1 MHFLLI
7 SGSPVKGIAITPQ
20 KQGVWRTASNR
31 PQLHYAPEGGICQ
44 GLLDTPHTRPVGGP
58 VRIRLR
64 LCRSVGQVVL
74 TCPRPSEA
82 RRVPLR
88 GTPARA
94 GEHRR
99 PPPPPPRGPGRH
111 AVPRNFT
118 RWRYLPV
125 FK

>member
-94 GEHRR
+94 GEHRLPHR
-99 PPPPPPRGPGRH
+99 AAQGG
-111 AVPRNFT
+111 T
-118 RWRYLPV
+118 RFPVTSPAGATYLCSNR
-125 FK
+125 